1 MKLEILGTG
10 CPRCERL
17 AENALLAL
25 KELGIEAEVVKVTD
39 LKKMVSYGP
48 LMTPGLVVD
57 GKIKSAGQVLSIQ
70 QIKELLSREER

>member
-25 KELGIEAEVVKVTD
+25 KELGIEAEVVKVAD
-39 LKKMVSYGP
+39 LKKMASYGP